1 MASQAAKRIFV
12 VIPAYQAALTIE
24 RVFSRL
30 GPELSAKNIT
40 YIVVEDGCTDGTAD
54 VVRTLQAGRTDI
66 RLIEQGQNRGYA
78 QAQKTGFAA
87 ALEAGADIVV
97 LLHADGQYAPEM
109 LPTLLA
115 PLECDE
121 ADLVQGS
128 RMVNRRDALKGG
140 MPIVKWLA
148 NISLSKL
155 ENWVY
160 GLKMAE
166 YHSGYMLYNRRALT
180 SIPFLRL
187 SDTFHFDGEM
197 LFMAAKRGMRIKEIA
212 IPTRYADEKSHLN
225 QIAYGFNVLWI
236 MWKYMRGD
244 YDF

>member
-1 MASQAAKRIFV
+1 MKIFV

-24 RVFSRL
+24 SVFRRL
-30 GPELSAKNIT
+30 PPELSAKDIT
-40 YIVVEDGCTDGTAD
+40 YFVVDDGCTDGTAD
-54 VVRTLQAGRTDI
+54 VVRTIQAGRRDV
-66 RLIEQGQNRGYA
+66 RLIQQEKNRGYA
-78 QAQKTGFAA
+78 QAQKTGFTA
-87 ALEAGADIVV
+87 ALEAGADIVA
-97 LLHADGQYAPEM
+97 LLHADGQYAPEL
-109 LPTLLA
+109 LPALLA
-115 PLECDE
+115 PLERDE

-148 NISLSKL
+148 NVFLSTL

-180 SIPFLRL
+180 SIPFTKL

-197 LFMAAKRGMRIKEIA
+197 LFMAAKRGMRVREIA
-212 IPTRYADEKSHLN
+212 IPTRYADEVSHLKP
-225 QIAYGFNVLWI
+225 ISYGFDVLWI
-236 MWKYMRGD
+236 MWKYMRGH

>member
-1 MASQAAKRIFV
+1 MTSPAAKKIVV

-24 RVFSRL
+24 SVFRRL
-30 GPELSAKNIT
+30 GPELSQKDIT
-40 YIVVEDGCTDGTAD
+40 YLVVEDGCTDGTAE
-54 VVRTLQAGRTDI
+54 VVRTIQAGRSDV
-66 RLIEQGQNRGYA
+66 RLIRHEKNRGYA
-78 QAQKTGFAA
+78 QAQKTGFTA
-87 ALEAGADIVV
+87 ALEAGADIAA

-115 PLECDE
+115 PLERDE

-140 MPIVKWLA
+140 MPITRWLG
-148 NISLSKL
+148 NVFLSTL
-155 ENWVY
+155 ENWAY

-166 YHSGYMLYNRRALT
+166 YHSGYMLYSRRALT
-180 SIPFLRL
+180 AIPFTKL

-212 IPTRYADEKSHLN
+212 IPTRYADEVSHLN
-225 QIAYGFNVLWI
+225 PVTYGFNVLGI
-236 MWKYMRGD
+236 IAKYKLGH